1 MARARL
7 GELLI
12 QEGRIDALQLRSA
25 MAHQSRWG
33 GRLGQALVNLGLVS
47 EAVVMEALARQLGV
61 RFVEIGSRTVAPAVL
76 RLVPERLVRKYR
88 CLPLGVAAGRRG
100 PLLVALGDPADLRV
114 ADDLAFATGM
124 DVEGVLATPA
134 DLEQAIA
141 RHLDGEMSRPALEI
155 ELPAGDPGP
164 MRLVHWKQ

>member
-12 QEGRIDALQLRSA
+12 QEGRIDAFQLKSA

-33 GRLGQALVNLGLVS
+33 GRLGQALVHLGLCP
-47 EAVVMEALARQLGV
+47 EPVVLQALSRQLGV
-61 RFVEIGSRTVAPAVL
+61 RFVEIGSRTVSPAVL
-76 RLVPERLVRKYR
+76 RLVPERLIRKYR

-100 PLLVALGDPADLRV
+100 PLLVALGDPADLRI

-124 DVEGVLATPA
+124 DVEAALAAPA

-141 RHLDGEMSRPALEI
+141 RHLDGEVAPSSREI